1 MEAPERITR
10 VQGKRWLIE
19 LAWTDD
25 AGDPI
30 DLTGADCR
38 MQLRARCAHDDGTT
52 APLLDL
58 SVGDGITLGDAEGT
72 ILTEVAAEDTEAIP
86 YGLLLAE
93 WEIDLGGGPE
103 RLALLEVEVLPEVV
117 REVAQ

>member
-1 MEAPERITR
+1 MDARLQLI
-10 VQGKRWLIE
+10 QGK
-19 LAWTDD
+19 AWTIPMLWQDEDGD
-25 AGDPI
+25 AI
-30 DLTGADCR
+30 DVTGADCR
-38 MQLRARCAHDDGTT
+38 MQLRARWADDDGTT